1 MSTSVTKYDCQIVVY
16 QQKELLSGLEWWSVG
31 VWKDFDQLRPDEN
44 EKIGK
49 AKCLMQIDN
58 MDWDAPEFQL
68 TNDTLESL
76 VSKATGFIREQTEKG
91 K

>member
-1 MSTSVTKYDCQIVVY
+1 MSTSVTQYDCQIVVY
-16 QQKELLSGLEWWSVG
+16 QQKELLSGLDYWLVE

-49 AKCLMQIDN
+49 ARCLMSIDN
-58 MDWDAPEFQL
+58 MDWDAQAWQL

-76 VSKATGFIREQTEKG
+76 ISKATEFIREQTEKG
-91 K
+91 I